1 MQCLILAG
9 GLGTRMRPLTGDLP
23 KALLP
28 VRGRPFAEWQL
39 DWLKAGGVGRVVF
52 AVGHQGRVVRDAIGA
67 GDRFGLD
74 IAYSDEGERLLGTAG
89 AVRLAVDAG
98 LLEDRFFVLYGDS
111 YLALDLRA
119 VWRAAA
125 ADERPLLCVH
135 KNDGKW
141 DASNAAFADGMVGR
155 FEKGVKDAAARGL
168 RYIDYG
174 LAVLSCRLIST
185 RPASLPACSSKDVR
199 KRCSCKRNDCATARA
214 SWTPLAS
221 KPARCKRRLA
231 SEIARNS
238 TSTLR
243 ASANWSSE

>member
-52 AVGHQGRVVRDAIGA
+52 AVGHQGRMVRDAIGA

-111 YLALDLRA
+111 YLAIDPRA

-174 LAVLSCRLIST
+174 LAVLSRRLIET
-185 RPASLPACSSKDVR
+185 EVPAGGRHD
-199 KRCSCKRNDCATARA
+199 
-214 SWTPLAS
+214 LADLY
-221 KPARCKRRLA
+221 RRLA
-231 SEIARNS
+231 AAGRLRGFEAPERFYEIGSPQGLNDLEEHLAGKAGG
-238 TSTLR
+238 T
-243 ASANWSSE
+243 AG